1 MVALAVAVSHVGW
14 TTLDNGVLLNLD
26 GRQLD
31 VVGMAKDRLTKIS
44 RNCSSVSRLQS
55 VDKEYQS
62 AVRLIIEYSPPH
74 SQSVQISSVWA
85 TGKWTLAEA
94 EFADLLP
101 AVVLIDNSEVG
112 PKIVGNAIWSG
123 YTHPWKAAPF
133 IRDYLSRQA
142 PDVPV
147 PLLACFDP
155 QSRAFM

>member
-1 MVALAVAVSHVGW
+1 MKKSTSISVLLMVALAVGMSHVGW

-74 SQSVQISSVWA
+74 SQSVQISSVWT
-85 TGKWTLAEA
+85 TGKWTLAG
-94 EFADLLP
+94 
-101 AVVLIDNSEVG
+101 V
-112 PKIVGNAIWSG
+112 
-123 YTHPWKAAPF
+123 Y
-133 IRDYLSRQA
+133 
-142 PDVPV
+142 
-147 PLLACFDP
+147 
-155 QSRAFM
+155 